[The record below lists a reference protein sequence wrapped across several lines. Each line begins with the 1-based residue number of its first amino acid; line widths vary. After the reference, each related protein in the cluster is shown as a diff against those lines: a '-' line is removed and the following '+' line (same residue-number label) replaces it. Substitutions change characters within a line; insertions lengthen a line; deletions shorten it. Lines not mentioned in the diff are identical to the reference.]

1 MNNQKVTY
9 LEYNMHQLQLPSDL
23 EDWIDPNDIC
33 YLIHYLVENMDETNF
48 ESCYQGGGR
57 SCYHPKM
64 MLKVIL
70 YAYVKR
76 VTSRRKIAAM
86 CRESIPMIWLAG
98 RQTPDFRTI
107 NRFRSERMRGAIDS
121 VFEALIL
128 QLVEENYIDP
138 SQYFLDGTKIEAN
151 ANKYS
156 FVWSKATKNF
166 QEKLQTKIA
175 YFLEK
180 AAQFAK
186 EETEEVPA
194 LGELTALSKRILQN
208 VQTKEITSNEVQEIT
223 EKLEELQEQTK
234 DKDLPRKE
242 KTALR
247 KLTKEF
253 KEDYFVRLKKYED
266 YQEIAGE
273 RNSFSK
279 TDPDATFMRMKEDH
293 MKNGQLKAG
302 YNIQMGTQN
311 QFIRFFTLHPN
322 PNDTRTFPLHMEKLK
337 EQNLDYPQ
345 IVIAD
350 GGYGSEN
357 NYLYC
362 YENKLE
368 ALIPYSQLRK
378 EEKKNYKNQI
388 KYWQNW
394 EYHREDD
401 YFVCPNNRFVEF
413 QQYRKKTDAY
423 GQKKDY
429 KIYKCES
436 CQGCPVKEECTKA
449 KGNLTLQI
457 NPVYEE
463 CKADVRQKLIE
474 NQETKDLYAQRKIE
488 PETVFG
494 NLKANLGC
502 RRFVLRGK
510 EKVHIEF
517 GLYAMA
523 HNLIKWFKKL
533 QEKGI
538 PLRTRIQDF
547 ENSKIGDE
555 IHEYFISDFL
565 FMGQPQPQL
574 HS

>member
-1 MNNQKVTY
+1 
-9 LEYNMHQLQLPSDL
+9 
-23 EDWIDPNDIC
+23 
-33 YLIHYLVENMDETNF
+33 
-48 ESCYQGGGR
+48 
-57 SCYHPKM
+57 
-64 MLKVIL
+64 
-70 YAYVKR
+70 
-76 VTSRRKIAAM
+76 
-86 CRESIPMIWLAG
+86 
-98 RQTPDFRTI
+98 
-107 NRFRSERMRGAIDS
+107 
-121 VFEALIL
+121 
-128 QLVEENYIDP
+128 
-138 SQYFLDGTKIEAN
+138 
-151 ANKYS
+151 
-156 FVWSKATKNF
+156 
-166 QEKLQTKIA
+166 
-175 YFLEK
+175 
-180 AAQFAK
+180 
-186 EETEEVPA
+186 
-194 LGELTALSKRILQN
+194 
-208 VQTKEITSNEVQEIT
+208 
-223 EKLEELQEQTK
+223 
-234 DKDLPRKE
+234 
-242 KTALR
+242 
-247 KLTKEF
+247 
-253 KEDYFVRLKKYED
+253 
-266 YQEIAGE
+266 
-273 RNSFSK
+273 
-279 TDPDATFMRMKEDH
+279 

-337 EQNLDYPQ
+337 EQNLAYPQ

-362 YENKLE
+362 YENRF
-368 ALIPYSQLRK
+368 LRK
-378 EEKKNYKNQI
+378 
-388 KYWQNW
+388 
-394 EYHREDD
+394 
-401 YFVCPNNRFVEF
+401 
-413 QQYRKKTDAY
+413 
-423 GQKKDY
+423 KKDY

-538 PLRTRIQDF
+538 PLRTRIKDF
-547 ENSKIGDE
+547 RNSKIGDK
-555 IHEYFISDFL
+555 ILMYFISDFL
-565 FMGQPQPQL
+565 FMGQPRFL
-574 HS
+574 NLYFIF